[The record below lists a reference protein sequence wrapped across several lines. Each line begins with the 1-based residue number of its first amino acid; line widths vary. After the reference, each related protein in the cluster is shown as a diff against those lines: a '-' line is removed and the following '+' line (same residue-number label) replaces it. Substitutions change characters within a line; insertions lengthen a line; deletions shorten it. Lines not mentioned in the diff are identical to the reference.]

1 MESAMIGLRMP
12 RLTKRVAL
20 VTGAGQ
26 GVGRGIALAMA
37 REGADVAVVELRP
50 ETAASTAEELLALGV
65 RAVAIPCDVATR
77 EACRAAVE
85 TAVAELGGVDILV
98 NNAGWAQP
106 SVPLLEVGDEQF
118 QRTLAIN
125 TLATFWFMQ
134 LCHPHLLARGGGSI
148 INFGSGSGTQGLPGE
163 GPYAAAKEAVRG
175 LSRVAANEWGPDGIR
190 VNVIC
195 PFANSPGMEMWS
207 RVDPKTYEATLR
219 RIPLRR
225 VGDCETDI
233 GRAAVFLASDDAA
246 YVTGQ
251 TLMVDGGAGAF
262 RPAGPPRDVR
272 GELRM
277 GRLTDRVA
285 IVTGAGQGIGRG
297 VARALAAEGGRAA
310 KRSRPP
316 SRRTSRP
323 AVPRPATSR
332 PTSRTRPACR
342 RCSRPP
348 PATSGGWTSWSTMP
362 PPPAACR
369 AWSA

>member
-262 RPAGPPRDVR
+262 R
-272 GELRM
+272 
-277 GRLTDRVA
+277 
-285 IVTGAGQGIGRG
+285 
-297 VARALAAEGGRAA
+297 
-310 KRSRPP
+310 
-316 SRRTSRP
+316 
-323 AVPRPATSR
+323 
-332 PTSRTRPACR
+332 
-342 RCSRPP
+342 
-348 PATSGGWTSWSTMP
+348 
-362 PPPAACR
+362 
-369 AWSA
+369 